1 MRLADCAIEPTR
13 PMDDRRP
20 PFRLERFRVSL
31 RRRGENKTPLQDVS
45 EPNTDITRLPAIG
58 RCAKIRR

>member
-1 MRLADCAIEPTR
+1 MRLANCAIEPPR

-20 PFRLERFRVSL
+20 PFGLELFRVSL
-31 RRRGENKTPLQDVS
+31 RRRGENKTPLQDAS
-45 EPNTDITRLPAIG
+45 EHNNDVTRLPAIG

>member
-1 MRLADCAIEPTR
+1 
-13 PMDDRRP
+13 MDDRRP